1 MIFLSSSVAVIS
13 LSSNGGEESSEDKDR
28 RLFFDLSDLKV

>member
-1 MIFLSSSVAVIS
+1 MIFLSSSMAMIS
-13 LSSNGGEESSEDKDR
+13 LSSNGGKASSEDMDR